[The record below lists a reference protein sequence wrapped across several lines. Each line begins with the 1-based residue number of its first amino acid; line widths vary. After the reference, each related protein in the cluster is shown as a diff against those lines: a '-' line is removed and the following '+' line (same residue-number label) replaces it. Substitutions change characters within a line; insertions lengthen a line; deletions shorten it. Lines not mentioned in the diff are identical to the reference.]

1 MLLKSYLFLNFIW
14 TQPTSNSAVIAR
26 PWLCCGVSPIIAK
39 FYMESFNQNAFRSDS
54 YLLEVWYC
62 YIDDTHVETNKEQ
75 NQEFTYHINCQNP
88 HIKFTNDLE
97 KDDQLQFLDTLV
109 KRQTEVCK
117 SVCTPVYRKSP
128 SYWPLSRFCRDW
140 KKNAVWE

>member
-1 MLLKSYLFLNFIW
+1 
-14 TQPTSNSAVIAR
+14 
-26 PWLCCGVSPIIAK
+26 
-39 FYMESFNQNAFRSDS
+39 MESFNQNAFRSDS

-117 SVCTPVYRKSP
+117 SVCTPVCTENPPPTDHYLAFAEIGKKMLSGNKNQSVKIFCVIRRSQAK
-128 SYWPLSRFCRDW
+128 PLQEAEPVEASRF
-140 KKNAVWE
+140 